1 MRVLTSSP
9 YLARVAPYLPE
20 ARARLFW
27 LRNGFRLLAVTLA
40 GLHAWTAARS
50 HSMNPDGVAYLDIG
64 DAYFRGDWA
73 VAISTV
79 WSPLYAWILGAV
91 MWLVEPSIRWEFP
104 LVHLVNFFIFLLA
117 LAAFEFMWRQFRPV
131 ISEQHSV
138 TSEQFSVSSGQLALP
153 EWGWWGVGYALF
165 IWAALNLIQV
175 WAVTPDMLMAAFLF
189 GAAGLLAQIR
199 AGRDSWHSFALMG
212 CLLGLGCLSKAI
224 MMPVSLFFLAAGFL
238 AVAHWRRAVVGTAVA
253 LLCFM
258 IVAGPFIGLISVWH
272 GRFTYGDAGKFTY
285 VRHVNHITY
294 PHWQGEPPGDGVPLH
309 PSSQIFDD
317 PPIYEFATPI
327 GGTYPVSLDQ
337 TYWYEGVIVRFDLG
351 NQLRQLLTNAL
362 RYADLFVYQQ
372 AAVLFGLALLYSLRQ
387 WGPFSLLVDMRGW
400 LLSGVGLLG
409 LLLYAPVLVA
419 GRYVGAF
426 ILLFWSD
433 LLAQVRVP
441 DTAVARHVI
450 RSVTLLMILF
460 TVANVALFNLQR
472 FAALSRISEPP
483 GPTEIAGPPAW
494 PGAVAEELWQLGI
507 APGDQVAV
515 IGYAFDSY
523 WARLARV
530 KIVAETLGWQA
541 DALWLGE
548 PAFQQKVLATFAATG
563 ARAVVAEHVPP
574 YAQLPGWRQVG
585 ESNFHIYLLEG
596 DSP

>member
-1 MRVLTSSP
+1 VRIPALPPILNSLT
-9 YLARVAPYLPE
+9 AYLPDVE
-20 ARARLFW
+20 ARLFW

-64 DAYFRGDWA
+64 DAYFRGDWD

-79 WSPLYAWILGAV
+79 WSPLYAWILGTV
-91 MWLVEPSIRWEFP
+91 MWLVEPSMRWEFP

-117 LAAFEFMWRQFRPV
+117 LVAFEFMWRQLRPV
-131 ISEQHSV
+131 NSNHYSVNGEQWV
-138 TSEQFSVSSGQLALP
+138 VLP

-165 IWAALNLIQV
+165 IWAALNQIQV

-189 GAAGLLAQIR
+189 GAAGLLARIR
-199 AGRDSWHSFALMG
+199 ASRDGWRTFALMG
-212 CLLGLGCLSKAI
+212 CLLGLGYLSKAI
-224 MMPVSLFFLAAGFL
+224 MLPVSLFFLAAAFV
-238 AVAHWRRAVVGTAVA
+238 AVANWQRAVVGTAVA
-253 LLCFM
+253 LLCFVL
-258 IVAGPFIGLISVWH
+258 VAGPFIGLISLWQ

-285 VRHVNHITY
+285 VRHVNHIIY
-294 PHWQGEPPGDGVPLH
+294 PHWQGVPTGHGTPLN
-309 PSSQIFDD
+309 PSRQLFDD
-317 PPIYEFATPI
+317 PPIYEFAAPI
-327 GGTYPVSLDQ
+327 GGTYPISLDQ
-337 TYWYEGVIVRFDLG
+337 TYWYEGVVVRFDLG
-351 NQLRQLLTNAL
+351 NQLRQLMASAL
-362 RYADLFVYQQ
+362 DYADLFIFQQ
-372 AAVLFGLALLYSLRQ
+372 AAVLFGLALLYSLHQ
-387 WGPFSLLVDMRGW
+387 WGHFSPLAGLRGW

-409 LLLYAPVLVA
+409 LLLYAPILVA

-426 ILLFWSD
+426 MLLLWSD
-433 LLAQVRVP
+433 LLAQVRLP
-441 DTAVARHVI
+441 DTAVARYVI

-472 FAALSRISEPP
+472 FADLSGGSEPP

-494 PGAVAEELWQLGI
+494 PGAVAEELWRLGV

-548 PAFQQKVLATFAATG
+548 PAFQEEVLATFASAG
-563 ARAVVAEHVPP
+563 ANAVVAEYVPP
-574 YAQLPGWRQVG
+574 YAKLSGWHQVG
-585 ESNFHIYLLEG
+585 NSNYYIYLLDEQ
-596 DSP
+596 

>member
-1 MRVLTSSP
+1 VRNPALPPFLT
-9 YLARVAPYLPE
+9 RYLPD
-20 ARARLFW
+20 ATTRLFW
-27 LRNGFRLLAVTLA
+27 LRNGFRLLAITLA

-64 DAYFRGDWA
+64 DAYFRGDWG

-91 MWLVEPSIRWEFP
+91 MWLVEPPMHREFP

-117 LAAFEFMWRQFRPV
+117 LAAFEFMWRQLRPV
-131 ISEQHSV
+131 NSNQYSANSEQWV
-138 TSEQFSVSSGQLALP
+138 ILP
-153 EWGWWGVGYALF
+153 AWGWWGVGYALF
-165 IWAALNLIQV
+165 IWAALNQIQV

-189 GAAGLLAQIR
+189 GAAGLLARIR
-199 AGRDSWHSFALMG
+199 AGRDSWRTFALMG
-212 CLLGLGCLSKAI
+212 CLLGLGYLSKAI
-224 MMPVSLFFLAAGFL
+224 MLPVSLFFLAAAFV
-238 AVAHWRRAVVGTAVA
+238 AVANWRRAVVVTAVA
-253 LLCFM
+253 LFCF
-258 IVAGPFIGLISVWH
+258 ILVAGPFIGLMSVWH

-294 PHWQGEPPGDGVPLH
+294 PHWQGDPPGDGVPLN
-309 PSSQIFDD
+309 PSRQLFDN

-327 GGTYPVSLDQ
+327 GGTYPISLDQ

-351 NQLRQLLTNAL
+351 NQIKQLVASTLH
-362 RYADLFVYQQ
+362 YADLFIYQQ
-372 AAVLFGLALLYSLRQ
+372 AAILFGLALLYSLRR
-387 WGPFSLLVDMRGW
+387 WGRLSPANLRGW

-409 LLLYAPVLVA
+409 LLLYAPILVA

-426 ILLFWSD
+426 MLLLWSD

-441 DTAVARHVI
+441 DTAVARYVI

-460 TVANVALFNLQR
+460 ILANVALFNLQR
-472 FAALSRISEPP
+472 FADLSGGSEPP
-483 GPTEIAGPPAW
+483 SPVEVVGPPEW
-494 PGAVAEELWQLGI
+494 PGAVAEELWRLGI

-541 DALWLGE
+541 DALWLGD
-548 PAFQQKVLATFAATG
+548 PAFQEEVLATFASAG
-563 ARAVVAEHVPP
+563 ANAVVAEYVPP
-574 YAQLPGWRQVG
+574 YANLSGWHRVG
-585 ESNFHIYLLEG
+585 NSNYYIFLLDEQ
-596 DSP
+596 